1 MNQGGKE
8 NESPESISACLV
20 PVALERGAMRRG
32 SFGNPRTP
40 DNARAIVLKAL
51 GPSPSRQALSRF
63 VEGLSRDERRFFLG
77 ESPFS
82 PASRTAQHV
91 EQVEKFY
98 LWLWQGIL
106 SRNFI
111 CGCGNFAKI
120 INSLL
125 TPK

>member
-8 NESPESISACLV
+8 NESPESISTRLV

-77 ESPFS
+77 ASPFS
-82 PASRTAQHV
+82 PASRTAQQV
-91 EQVEKFY
+91 EQVEEFY
-98 LWLWQGIL
+98 L
-106 SRNFI
+106 
-111 CGCGNFAKI
+111 
-120 INSLL
+120 
-125 TPK
+125 